1 MKYIGVFLIAFAFIL
16 PQQVHAVRV
25 GNILDPLC
33 LFSWRDGC
41 KDNINIDN
49 SVNIN
54 SNVNSP
60 GGVISGN
67 TTTVIVNDP
76 GYYYDPGPIYYP
88 DPTPSQRDPLY
99 VTCYPDDSSVEVDD
113 RVTWSADVYGGT
125 GSYSYDW
132 SGSEGLDGS
141 NNDVTIRYD
150 NDGNKTASVRVTSGS
165 QTINRSCGT
174 VYVYEDDD
182 YDYDDDYYDDRLY
195 VSCYPDRYSA
205 NVGEYIT
212 WRASAS
218 GGSGSYTYTWS
229 GTEGLS
235 ARGRDISV
243 AYDHAGRKSASVRV
257 SSRGRTVTR
266 SCSQDVVVGDT
277 YQYNGNTTYLDV
289 TCSASPTVGV
299 PNTAITWTA
308 YPTGGNGAYTYI
320 WSGSDGFSGAQKS
333 VATAYKT
340 NGNKTAMVTVY
351 SAGKSATKSCST
363 NVLITGSTV
372 KKPVIKTPVIKK
384 PTLPAVETP
393 TAGDTVTDA
402 ASKALIGVPW
412 FIVAILV
419 IIVLFGTVIYLIVTK
434 K

>member
-1 MKYIGVFLIAFAFIL
+1 MKYIGVFLIAIAFVL
-16 PQQVHAVRV
+16 PHQVHAVRV

-49 SVNIN
+49 SININ
-54 SNVNSP
+54 SNINSP
-60 GGVISGN
+60 GGIISGN
-67 TTTVIVNDP
+67 TTTVIMNAP
-76 GYYYDPGPIYYP
+76 TTYYDPGPVYYP

-132 SGSEGLDGS
+132 SGSESLDG
-141 NNDVTIRYD
+141 NDNEVTIRYD
-150 NDGNKTASVRVTSGS
+150 REGNKSATVRVTSGS
-165 QTINRSCGT
+165 QTISRSCGT
-174 VYVYEDDD
+174 VYVYEDDY
-182 YDYDDDYYDDRLY
+182 YDYNDNYNYDDRLY
-195 VSCYPDRYSA
+195 VSCYPDRYNA

-212 WRASAS
+212 WRASVS
-218 GGSGSYTYTWS
+218 GGNGSYSYTWS

-243 AYDHAGRKSASVRV
+243 AYDYAGRKSASVRV

-266 SCSQDVVVGDT
+266 SCSNDVAVGDT

-289 TCSASPTVGV
+289 TCSANPSVGI

-308 YPTGGNGAYTYI
+308 YPTGGNGAYTYV
-320 WSGSDGFSGAQKS
+320 WSGSDGFSGSQKS

-340 NGNKTAMVTVY
+340 NGSKSAVVTVY
-351 SAGKSATKSCST
+351 SAGKSASKACST
-363 NVLITGSTV
+363 NVLITGSTGKKATTI
-372 KKPVIKTPVIKK
+372 KKPVIAK
-384 PTLPAVETP
+384 VETP
-393 TAGDTVTDA
+393 KSGDTVTDA
-402 ASKALIGVPW
+402 ASKALNGVPW
-412 FIVAILV
+412 FIVSVLV